1 VEAVFPLND
10 VLPMEKR
17 PWRKRLLSN
26 FLLATEAVLFLP
38 RGMMKLDS
46 WMKEEAKESKLIDG
60 PKQVSTIKFTI
71 EMIKRNLNRR
81 A

>member
-1 VEAVFPLND
+1 
-10 VLPMEKR
+10 
-17 PWRKRLLSN
+17 
-26 FLLATEAVLFLP
+26 LATEAVLFLP
-38 RGMMKLDS
+38 RGMMKLDG
-46 WMKEEAKESKLIDG
+46 WMKEETKESKLIDG